1 MNNPFS
7 STNNKPPQLKEE
19 FAYEMIKEAILS
31 GELLPNQQIS
41 LSTLAKQLGV
51 SIIPVNHAIR
61 RLISEGL
68 VKQDPHHSPFVEE
81 FSADAVKE
89 VLTIRY
95 HLEELALKEAIPFIG
110 EKEIAELRNQIDC
123 MEEKVVAHDMH
134 AYGIA
139 NRAFHMKIYSYC
151 PYPLL
156 YELIDD
162 LWNKAEL
169 NRSRSVFSLVHNM
182 AEHSQEDHQKLL
194 DLVEQKKTDE
204 AIEFLRKHRAYSRKK
219 LLEQIQ

>member
-41 LSTLAKQLGV
+41 LSTLSKQLGV

-68 VKQDPHHSPFVEE
+68 VKQDPHHSPYVEE

-110 EKEIAELRNQIDC
+110 EDEVADLRDHIDC
-123 MEEKVVAHDMH
+123 MNEKVEEHDMH

-139 NRAFHMKIYSYC
+139 NRAFHLKIYSYC

-182 AEHSQEDHQKLL
+182 AEHSQEDHTKLL
-194 DLVEQKKTDE
+194 DLIEQKKTDK
-204 AIEFLRKHRAYSRKK
+204 AIEFLRKHRAYSRQK